1 MSGGGITVTL
11 LGLGLGVL
19 LVSGGRTDPRVLTT
33 LRDRAIEAQRISAI
47 ASRRARDL
55 TAQWSAEQDRR
66 GR

>member
-19 LVSGGRTDPRVLTT
+19 LVSGSRTDPRVLTT

-47 ASRRARDL
+47 ASRRARI
-55 TAQWSAEQDRR
+55 
-66 GR
+66 